1 LKTVSSKGLPFKA
14 EPFTRI
20 EAAVE
25 LSGSQAIVEV
35 GLNAGVCAALAGE
48 AAQVEHLQPTWQGLP
63 EVQPPARVCSLWAS
77 MPLLLHCQC
86 HVLVGEAA
94 QVNFQL
100 KVEELL
106 ACGQL
111 VEEPRQVSL
120 GNAGDG
126 DGPQAGVPPQHVHN
140 AIIGETQRKLSVAD
154 QSGKLV
160 PVEQRPIVAIAEQ
173 MHLEVVL
180 EEGAVAV

>member
-1 LKTVSSKGLPFKA
+1 
-14 EPFTRI
+14 
-20 EAAVE
+20 
-25 LSGSQAIVEV
+25 
-35 GLNAGVCAALAGE
+35 
-48 AAQVEHLQPTWQGLP
+48 
-63 EVQPPARVCSLWAS
+63 
-77 MPLLLHCQC
+77 M
-86 HVLVGEAA
+86 GEAA

-106 ACGQL
+106 AWGQH
-111 VEEPRQVSL
+111 VGEEPPQVSL
-120 GNAGDG
+120 GNASDG

-173 MHLEVVL
+173 MHLKVVL
-180 EEGAVAV
+180 EECSVAV